1 MTAFDN
7 KVAILSALVSDP
19 GYGLEII
26 ERVKDLTNGHVRMV
40 QGRVYPALRELEDE
54 GFLESYDGP
63 ALPER
68 GGRPRR
74 YYRITAEGRKAV
86 RTQAKAISG
95 LLRPVLGATS

>member
-1 MTAFDN
+1 MTAIDT
-7 KVAILSALVSDP
+7 KVALLSALVSGE

-26 ERVKDLTNGHVRMV
+26 DRVHDLTNGEIRLV

-63 ALPER
+63 PLPER

-74 YYRITAEGRKAV
+74 YYKLTAEGRKAARV
-86 RTQAKAISG
+86 QAKAIAG
-95 LLRPVLGATS
+95 LLRPVLGVV